1 MSVENIARIVCIVF
15 TISFHNLDITLTCL
29 MALLVNDYSKQFQY
43 IQQGLCILKYQ
54 QVIFHSLSEPE
65 SYWYYVAPELLSGS
79 LRYCSV
85 FSLPGCQHR
94 VRCSQNSR
102 LFQTSN
108 YTVATQHF
116 MNMLILVFLANL
128 RAIGI
133 LWGVCLSVCKQ
144 IYMDESV
151 SAFVEWNS
159 MKVGKLTAEA
169 GADADHLIFPSNSK

>member
-65 SYWYYVAPELLSGS
+65 SYWYCVAPELLSGS

-116 MNMLILVFLANL
+116 MNMLILVFFSKPESYWHFM
-128 RAIGI
+128 G
-133 LWGVCLSVCKQ
+133 CLSVCKQ

-169 GADADHLIFPSNSK
+169 GADADHYGPRRTI